1 MKAPLDEE
9 EDEEPG
15 PSQTDENAAENAKGD
30 EKPLRFKDKYNLD
43 VDGEFR
49 KGIHTRFR
57 NWQEVIK
64 IANEVHL
71 DEMRVL
77 LEWGPQRQMRGARA
91 CANP

>member
-9 EDEEPG
+9 EDEEQAV
-15 PSQTDENAAENAKGD
+15 SQNDENVDAKGA
-30 EKPLRFKDKYNLD
+30 EEPLRFKDKYID
-43 VDGEFR
+43 IDGEFR
-49 KGIHTRFR
+49 NGIRTRFR

-77 LEWGPQRQMRGARA
+77 LELGP
-91 CANP
+91 